1 MMENMGVSGHINR
14 PHKITGGIENERIYL
29 QVIRRTAAVFECG
42 DGGEIIGNLSLI
54 QLRAD
59 ARKRLP
65 SFESWKP
72 AGGAQ
77 GEIPAM
83 GGRKGDRMR
92 QKNFGNRR
100 PSGKFFPLPNALFRL
115 DLLPGEIAVYAYLM
129 YREDRETYQCHP
141 SYATIGKA
149 INMSPNTVRK
159 YVRSLEEKYLIYTEP
174 TTIITKKGEKRN
186 GSLLYTIR
194 PIQDAVNHKHKLE
207 WEKIEREFARQE
219 LKKRQVS

>member
-1 MMENMGVSGHINR
+1 MRNMDASGHINR

-29 QVIRRTAAVFECG
+29 QVIRRIAAVSECG
-42 DGGEIIGNLSLI
+42 DGGEIIGDLALV

-59 ARKRLP
+59 ARERFPGL
-65 SFESWKP
+65 ESREP
-72 AGGAQ
+72 TGCAQ
-77 GEIPAM
+77 GKFPAM

-100 PSGKFFPLPNALFRL
+100 PSGKFFPLPNALFGL

-194 PIQDAVNHKHKLE
+194 PIQDAQNHMYERE
-207 WEKIEREFARQE
+207 WEKMDREFAQQE
-219 LKKRQVS
+219 LKNRQVS